1 MNGVNMCTTCM
12 ARHFDPKKG
21 IVCSTT
27 GEKYTCE
34 GHCQNYQ
41 KDVMKVQDDTY
52 AHNRR
57 KEIGMPLWVKIILTV
72 LFIWALKYIIKMLTL
87 GFISM

>member
-12 ARHFDPKKG
+12 ARHFDSQKG

-27 GEKYTCE
+27 GEKCTCE
-34 GHCQNYQ
+34 GYCQNYQ
-41 KDVMKVQDDTY
+41 KDESKIQDDAY
-52 AHNRR
+52 VHNRWR
-57 KEIGMPLWVKIILTV
+57 KISKPFWLQIILTLMLVRGLVFV
-72 LFIWALKYIIKMLTL
+72 LKLMTI